1 MHNLGLK
8 EPKIE
13 ERGNDVLVTIR
24 HEALA
29 SPEQA
34 VMRYLE
40 THDTIRNKQ
49 AREITHIKDSLKGHC
64 KTGHAGSLQNRPWE
78 GSRDLDVVL
87 FRSLFGQV

>member
-49 AREITHIKDSLKGHC
+49 AREITHIKDSDQMKRILSTMAKRGEI
-64 KTGHAGSLQNRPWE
+64 E
-78 GSRDLDVVL
+78 GVPGAR
-87 FRSLFGQV
+87 FGGMIYRKKQRS